1 MRQIAIYGKG
11 GIGKS
16 TVAANLAVALAE
28 RGLKVLQVGCDP
40 KHDSTRMLLGG
51 AMPPTVLDCI
61 REQGEGNV
69 EAESILRVG
78 YRGVWCVEAG
88 GPEPGIG
95 CAGRGILA
103 TFDLLQDLGI
113 FDAGL
118 DVVLYDVLG
127 DVVCGGFAVPIREG
141 YAREIYLVTSGELM
155 SLYAANNICRGI
167 ARFAGRGEGRLAG
180 VVGNSRGLDDEAALI
195 DAFARRLG
203 SQLVQFIPRDPIVQ
217 RAEVRRQTVLQ
228 FAPESPQ
235 AAAYRRLAE
244 RVLANEAL
252 TVPAP
257 MELDDLEA
265 LVEGAETVGGL
276 RSGGDGAEGSP
287 SGGRIERGRV
297 DGGSG
302 DGFAR

>member
-16 TVAANLAVALAE
+16 TIAANLSVAFAE

-51 AMPPTVLDCI
+51 VMQPTVLDCI
-61 REQGEGNV
+61 REQGEESV
-69 EAESILRVG
+69 AAETVLRVG

-95 CAGRGILA
+95 CAGRGLLA
-103 TFDLLQDLGI
+103 TFELLDNLDI
-113 FDAGL
+113 YDSGL

-141 YAREIYLVTSGELM
+141 YAREVYLVTSGELT

-167 ARFAGRGEGRLAG
+167 ARFANRGEGRLGG
-180 VVGNSRGLDDEAALI
+180 VVGNSRGLDDEAELVE
-195 DAFARRLG
+195 AFATRLG
-203 SQLVQFIPRDPIVQ
+203 SQLLQLIPRDPIVQ

-228 FAPESPQ
+228 YAPDSPQ
-235 AAAYRRLAE
+235 AEVYRRLATRILENE
-244 RVLANEAL
+244 RLA
-252 TVPAP
+252 VPQP
-257 MELDDLEA
+257 MTLAELEA
-265 LVEGAETVGGL
+265 LVEGL
-276 RSGGDGAEGSP
+276 GADLTS
-287 SGGRIERGRV
+287 
-297 DGGSG
+297 
-302 DGFAR
+302 

>member
-16 TVAANLAVALAE
+16 TIAANLSVAFAE

-51 AMPPTVLDCI
+51 VMQPTVLDCI
-61 REQGEGNV
+61 REQGEENV
-69 EAESILRVG
+69 VAETVLRVG

-95 CAGRGILA
+95 CAGRGLLA
-103 TFDLLQDLGI
+103 TFELLDNLGI
-113 FDAGL
+113 YDSGL

-141 YAREIYLVTSGELM
+141 YAREVYLITSGELM

-167 ARFAGRGEGRLAG
+167 ARFANRGEGRLGG
-180 VVGNSRGLDDEAALI
+180 VVGNSRGLDDEAELVE
-195 DAFARRLG
+195 AFATRLG
-203 SQLVQFIPRDPIVQ
+203 SQLLQFIPRDPVVQ

-228 FAPESPQ
+228 YAPDSPQ
-235 AAAYRRLAE
+235 AEAYRRLAT
-244 RVLANEAL
+244 RILANEAL
-252 TVPAP
+252 AIPSA
-257 MELDDLEA
+257 MSLEELEM
-265 LVEGAETVGGL
+265 LVEARL
-276 RSGGDGAEGSP
+276 S
-287 SGGRIERGRV
+287 RI
-297 DGGSG
+297 
-302 DGFAR
+302 